1 MFRSNKIF
9 FFLFS
14 LLSSIVAKAQTA
26 PDCSSAIPI
35 CYDTPI
41 NGGTNGYGVD
51 DFNGATSTGC
61 LQQSGDGTIES
72 NSAWYFF
79 RTGASGQ
86 LGFNI
91 GHDTAE
97 DWDFALYRADDCS
110 ALGEPIRC
118 NFADNRTN
126 SAYTGVGEHPS
137 GDTESLHF
145 EDWLT
150 VEPGEQYYLLV
161 NNYTN
166 NNNGFSI
173 QFTGEIFV
181 TNPYDALDC
190 AIIDNLLGG
199 PQVACDGDQITL
211 DATTTG
217 ALGYNWFRDTG
228 NGFEQLIGEHSETIA
243 VASNAYYRVQVLMGS
258 ETIISDVQVVFMPIP
273 TANSVTDEVVCQNEI
288 GFDLSAKDAEL
299 LGSQNPT
306 DFLVSYHANQLDAD
320 LGRNPLSIPYFG
332 AVGTE
337 TIYTRVSNRQNSLCF
352 DSSQQFELTTLA
364 SPDLGPDEE
373 LLICAENGVL
383 TIGVTAPDPEINYS
397 WNTGETTP
405 MLQITSPG
413 EYILTA
419 QNSSGNTFCVRTKT
433 FTVVA
438 SAMPAIAEVIV
449 DDFNVSNTVTIVP
462 VEGGEFE
469 YRLDGSD
476 FQASNTFT
484 DVLPGN
490 HVVHMRDIY
499 GCGVVRE
506 EIVVLGFVPF
516 FSPNGDNTNETW
528 HINGI
533 EELDEAVVRIYN
545 RYGKLLIELTAQQSG
560 WDGTFKGL
568 PMPSSDYW
576 FSLTYLNNDGARVEA
591 KYIKNHFA
599 LRR

>member
-1 MFRSNKIF
+1 MFRSHKIF
-9 FFLFS
+9 FIFCW
-14 LLSSIVAKAQTA
+14 LLSLGAIAQTA
-26 PDCSSAIPI
+26 PDCSTAIPI

-51 DFNGATSTGC
+51 DFNGAADTGC
-61 LQQSGDGTIES
+61 LQQSGVGTIES

-91 GHDTAE
+91 GHDSAE
-97 DWDFALYRADDCS
+97 DWDFALYRAEDCN

-137 GDTESLHF
+137 GDTASLHF

-199 PQVACDGDQITL
+199 PQVACQGDQITL
-211 DATTTG
+211 DATTEG

-228 NGFEQLIGEHSETIA
+228 NGFEQINGENLETLTVINDA
-243 VASNAYYRVQVLMGS
+243 FYRVQVLKGS
-258 ETIISDVQVVFMPIP
+258 ETIISDVQVVFMAIP
-273 TANSVTDEVVCQNEI
+273 TANSVADEITCQNEI
-288 GFDLSAKDAEL
+288 GFNLNTKDNEV
-299 LGSQNPT
+299 LGAQSPN
-306 DFLVSYHANQLDAD
+306 DYLVSYHGSQLDAD
-320 LGRNPLSIPYFG
+320 LGSNPLPIPYFG
-332 AVGTE
+332 SVGEE
-337 TIYTRVSNRQNSLCF
+337 TIYIRVANRQNSMCF
-352 DSSQQFELTTLA
+352 DSTQQFILTTLA

-373 LLICAENGVL
+373 LLICAENGEL
-383 TIGVTAPDPEINYS
+383 TIGITAPDPDITYS
-397 WNTGETTP
+397 WNTGEGTP
-405 MLQITSPG
+405 LIQITTPG
-413 EYILTA
+413 EYVLTA
-419 QNSSGNTFCVRTKT
+419 QNNSGNTFCVRTKT
-433 FTVVA
+433 YKVVA
-438 SAMPAIAEVIV
+438 SVMPAIAEVIIE
-449 DDFNVSNTVTIVP
+449 DFNVSNTVTIVP
-462 VEGGEFE
+462 VDGGEFE
-469 YRLDGSD
+469 YRLDSDD
-476 FQASNTFT
+476 FQSSNTFI

-490 HVVHMRDIY
+490 HVIHMRDIY
-499 GCGVVRE
+499 GCGVVKE

-516 FSPNGDNTNETW
+516 FSPNGDGANETW
-528 HINGI
+528 HIKGI

-545 RYGKLLIELTAQQSG
+545 RYGKLLKELTAHDSG

-568 PMPSSDYW
+568 AVPSSDYW
-576 FSLTYLNNDGARVEA
+576 FSLSYLNSDGARVEA
-591 KYIKNHFA
+591 KYIQNHFA